1 MKPRIWLSALIQIF
15 PWPIRRRVMN
25 ALFGYSIHPT
35 AVVGRSLILCRH
47 LVMGPASR
55 IGGGNFINAIDSV
68 VLEEAAKIG
77 SFNWISG
84 LGGASNKHFSDEV
97 GRESALFIGRHA
109 SLTAR
114 HFVDC
119 CNKVSIGA
127 FSIVAGAQSQILTH
141 AVDIRE
147 GRQRSAPVVIGE
159 YCFVGTGSVILKG
172 ARLPNYSVL
181 AAGSTLHRPFDAER
195 TIYSGV
201 PATAVK
207 ELDENCKFFLRETGF
222 VP

>member
-1 MKPRIWLSALIQIF
+1 MS
-15 PWPIRRRVMN
+15 

-35 AVVGRSLILCRH
+35 AFVGRSLLLCRH
-47 LVMGPASR
+47 LSMGPASR
-55 IGGGNFINAIDSV
+55 IGSGNLINAIDSV

-84 LGGASNKHFSDEV
+84 LSGSSKKHFSDEI
-97 GRESALFIGRHA
+97 GRESALSLGRHA

-159 YCFVGTGSVILKG
+159 YCFVGTGAVILKG
-172 ARLPNYSVL
+172 ARLPSYSVL
-181 AAGSTLHRPFDAER
+181 AAGSTLHKAFDGER
-195 TIYSGV
+195 MIYSGV
-201 PATAVK
+201 PATPVK
-207 ELDENCKFFLRETGF
+207 ELDAGCKFFLREVGF